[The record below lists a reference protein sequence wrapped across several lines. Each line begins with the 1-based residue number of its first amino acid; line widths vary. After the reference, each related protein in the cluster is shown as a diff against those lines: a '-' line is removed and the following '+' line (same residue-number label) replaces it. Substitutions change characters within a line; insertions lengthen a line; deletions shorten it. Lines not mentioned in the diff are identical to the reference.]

1 LIPTLRAFYSGKLI
15 VIILNNILIHTN
27 DNVRVIIKRARYLLQ
42 YLPPY
47 SPDYNPIELTF
58 AVLKA

>member
-1 LIPTLRAFYSGKLI
+1 M
-15 VIILNNILIHTN
+15 VIILDNISIHTN
-27 DNVRVIIKRARYLLQ
+27 NKVEAVIQAAGYSVR